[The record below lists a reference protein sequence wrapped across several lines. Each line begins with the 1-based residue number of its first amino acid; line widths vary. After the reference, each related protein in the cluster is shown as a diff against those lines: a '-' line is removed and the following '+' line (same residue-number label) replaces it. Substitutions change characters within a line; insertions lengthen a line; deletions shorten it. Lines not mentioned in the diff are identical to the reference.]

1 MDLFSKKSI
10 EYLEHR
16 IDKFEGACCAEGGT
30 RDDGS
35 TLSTLTA
42 HSVFA
47 PEGVFNGLDRMK
59 NYFY

>member
-16 IDKFEGACCAEGGT
+16 IDKFEGACCAGGAS
-30 RDDGS
+30 DDGS
-35 TLSTLTA
+35 ALSTLIA
-42 HSVFA
+42 HYVLA